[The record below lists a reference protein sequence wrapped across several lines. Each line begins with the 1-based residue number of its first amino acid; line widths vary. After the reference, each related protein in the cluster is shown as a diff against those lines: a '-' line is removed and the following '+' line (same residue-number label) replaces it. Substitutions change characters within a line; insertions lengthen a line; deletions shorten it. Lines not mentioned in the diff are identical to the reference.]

1 MSQWYY
7 SDAQRNRHGPLPA
20 GTMVDLDARGALAAD
35 TLVWRD
41 GLAQWQPWRE
51 LRGELIAAAPAPDPV
66 PAADPPVAP
75 MHPAGDTAARAP
87 AMATEPRSPYAPPA
101 ASLAAADDHVAGGEV
116 VPAGFLKRFAALAID
131 SLVVGIAYYAILIA
145 AVLALGIGLA
155 GLTGGDP
162 GAAGA
167 GVMGLLAL
175 VYLIYPVMSALYY
188 VGFES
193 SSRQA
198 TLGKMAVGI
207 KVTDDSG
214 RRLSRGQ
221 ALARW
226 ASHLLCYVTIYI
238 GYLMAAFTER
248 KRGLHDMVAG
258 TLVVDQWAYT
268 AHPERQRRE
277 LGAVT
282 IVVLVLAAMAIL
294 AYVAV
299 IVAIAIPAYQTYVQR
314 AAGGG

>member
-7 SDAQRNRHGPLPA
+7 SDAQRNRHGPVPA
-20 GTMVDLDARGALAAD
+20 DTMAELHAAGGLSGD
-35 TLVWRD
+35 TLVWRE
-41 GLAQWQPWRE
+41 GLANWQPWRE
-51 LRGELIAAAPAPDPV
+51 LAGEVVPTPA
-66 PAADPPVAP
+66 PVAP
-75 MHPAGDTAARAP
+75 TVTRATAGPDSPPDAP
-87 AMATEPRSPYAPPA
+87 ANPYAIAEPRSPYAPPT
-101 ASLAAADDHVAGGEV
+101 ASLDAAELHVAGGEV
-116 VPAGFLKRFAALAID
+116 VYAGFWKRFAALAID
-131 SLVVGIAYYAILIA
+131 SLVVGIVYYALLIA
-145 AVLALGIGLA
+145 AVLVLGLGIA
-155 GLTGGDP
+155 GFGADS

-175 VYLIYPVMSALYY
+175 VYLVYPVISGLYY
-188 VGFES
+188 AGFES
-193 SSRQA
+193 SARQA

-207 KVTDDSG
+207 KVTDDHG

-226 ASHLLCYVTIYI
+226 ASHLLCYLTIYI

-248 KRGLHDMVAG
+248 KRGLHDRVAG

-268 AHPERQRRE
+268 GQPERQRRE

-282 IVVLVLAAMAIL
+282 VVVIALSVLAIL
-294 AYVAV
+294 AYLAV
-299 IVAIAIPAYQTYVQR
+299 IVAIAVPAYQQYVQR

>member
-7 SDAQRNRHGPLPA
+7 SDAQRNRHGPVP
-20 GTMVDLDARGALAAD
+20 TDAMAELHAAGALSAD

-41 GLAQWQPWRE
+41 GLANWQPWRE
-51 LRGELIAAAPAPDPV
+51 LSGEVVAAPATSAV
-66 PAADPPVAP
+66 SPATASADPTV
-75 MHPAGDTAARAP
+75 HDAP
-87 AMATEPRSPYAPPA
+87 AQPYASAEPRSPYAPPT
-101 ASLAAADDHVAGGEV
+101 ASLAAADDHVAGGDV
-116 VPAGFLKRFAALAID
+116 VYAGFWKRFAALAID
-131 SLVVGIAYYAILIA
+131 SLVVGIAYYAVLIA
-145 AVLALGIGLA
+145 AVLVLGIGLA
-155 GLTGGDP
+155 GFTGGDP

-207 KVTDDSG
+207 KVTGDGG

-226 ASHLLCYVTIYI
+226 ASHLLCYVTVYI
-238 GYLMAAFTER
+238 GYLMAAFTDR

-282 IVVLVLAAMAIL
+282 VVVIVLAAMAVL
-294 AYVAV
+294 AYVA
-299 IVAIAIPAYQTYVQR
+299 ILVAIAIPAYQTYVQR